1 MLFPTPHPKP
11 SLCLASHFPPAA
23 VCPLQGRLLGIPA
36 QTTCDYYTLEY
47 HVQFVSHQTLKFLPP
62 PPSVELFSAPSN
74 RHHEPPVQ
82 GLGISNLNTA
92 VLNADK

>member
-47 HVQFVSHQTLKFLPP
+47 HVQFVSHQTLKSPP

-82 GLGISNLNTA
+82 GLGISSLNTA